1 MSNLHRLIQPLVRYR
16 QLIQSSWRYLQT
28 WNRCGKDMSRR
39 TVQTQRKVKIPSGL
53 KKRLE
58 KAKLE
63 KTVKSP
69 VIESPAI
76 ETAGP
81 SCEISGCGCGN

>member
-39 TVQTQRKVKIPSGL
+39 TVQTQRKIKIPSGL

-58 KAKLE
+58 KAKAE
-63 KTVKSP
+63 KAVEKVTVNPKTEEEDS
-69 VIESPAI
+69 
-76 ETAGP
+76 
-81 SCEISGCGCGN
+81 SCCSQKTSCCG

>member
-1 MSNLHRLIQPLVRYR
+1 
-16 QLIQSSWRYLQT
+16 
-28 WNRCGKDMSRR
+28 MSRR

-63 KTVKSP
+63 KIVETP
-69 VIESPAI
+69 VIETPVI
-76 ETAGP
+76 ETVGP
-81 SCEISGCGCGN
+81 SCEITGCGCGN